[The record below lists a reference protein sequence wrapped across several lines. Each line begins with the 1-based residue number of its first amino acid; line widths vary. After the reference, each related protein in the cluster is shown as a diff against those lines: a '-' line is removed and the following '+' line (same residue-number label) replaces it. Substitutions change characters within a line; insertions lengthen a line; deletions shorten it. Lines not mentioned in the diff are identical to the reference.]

1 MVKEAVEVVTD
12 GSQLHM
18 MSFLHFF
25 GVLMHISLKKVPNTC
40 LHWSKT
46 NNLFRMLVVIG
57 AMSHSRIESII

>member
-1 MVKEAVEVVTD
+1 
-12 GSQLHM
+12 
-18 MSFLHFF
+18 
-25 GVLMHISLKKVPNTC
+25 LKKVPNTC